1 MWLTNFWTGR
11 RSSPWTC
18 LRPTL
23 PTRSLSVKA
32 TQYLRLRTLC
42 SHQTP
47 IRRPSAQHVSSRCVV
62 LLGLL
67 ASARGTRAGCL
78 AGSLT
83 NSIMRQ
89 FSDLDTWHVAKAAK
103 LPELPSRCSGKFR
116 ITAGASLGDT
126 FTSVS
131 EHASTHFRQCSQE
144 PELCNSRARADDT
157 AGIKSLKAGHVR
169 RRTQPNNRAC
179 GPLVGSTR

>member
-1 MWLTNFWTGR
+1 M
-11 RSSPWTC
+11 
-18 LRPTL
+18 
-23 PTRSLSVKA
+23 
-32 TQYLRLRTLC
+32 
-42 SHQTP
+42 
-47 IRRPSAQHVSSRCVV
+47 

-89 FSDLDTWHVAKAAK
+89 LSNLDIWHVAKAAK
-103 LPELPSRCSGKFR
+103 LPELPSRCSGKFC

-144 PELCNSRARADDT
+144 PELCNSQARADDT
-157 AGIKSLKAGHVR
+157 AGIKEPQGWSRQTKDTAE
-169 RRTQPNNRAC
+169 QPSMW
-179 GPLVGSTR
+179 STRGFDSVIENSIRTASALSVRHRREPRAAFPITPCPHASFSSGRCRPGWQTEKT